1 MHFDART
8 RSLGKDEMLTGIVHS
23 IDAADRNIMNQI
35 RTAAAAGKGHV
46 DREPFDAMME
56 QTPDGAGITYEPDM
70 VGGVSGVWCR
80 PSAAP
85 ADRAILYIHRG
96 AYIAGSAA
104 AFRHL
109 AGQIAAR
116 AGTAAFV
123 PDYRLA
129 PEHRFPAAFD
139 DAHAA
144 YRGLAEPETGA
155 IAIVGDSA
163 GGGLALA
170 LIAATCAE
178 AATSGALAPCAGV
191 AMSPWTDL
199 ALTGPSLENR
209 ADADP
214 FLTKDALAQAAAQ
227 YLAGQDARA
236 PHASPLYGDLRGLP
250 KIQVHTGTDE
260 ILLDDARRYAQ
271 SALAANVDVA
281 LHSWE
286 GMPHVFPSTVGT
298 LKAATQALDL
308 IGTFLRER
316 LDAR

>member
-1 MHFDART
+1 VTERLEIARLSEAST
-8 RSLGKDEMLTGIVHS
+8 DVVHP
-23 IDAADRNIMNQI
+23 IDAADRKIMDQI
-35 RTAAAAGKGHV
+35 RTATAAGKGHV

-56 QTPDGAGITYEPDM
+56 QTPDGADITYEPGT
-70 VGGVSGVWCR
+70 VGGVSGIWCR

-85 ADRAILYIHRG
+85 AGRAILYIHGG

-116 AGTAAFV
+116 AGAAAFV

-144 YRGLAEPETGA
+144 FRGLVEAETRA
-155 IAIVGDSA
+155 VAVVGDSA

-178 AATSGALAPCAGV
+178 AAKNGALAPCAGV

-236 PHASPLYGDLRGLP
+236 PQASPLYREFRDLPPLS
-250 KIQVHTGTDE
+250 VHTGIDE
-260 ILLDDARRYAQ
+260 ILLDDSRRYAQ
-271 SALAANVDVA
+271 KARAANVDIA
-281 LHSWE
+281 LHLWE

-298 LKAATQALDL
+298 LNAATQALDS
-308 IGTFLRER
+308 IGAFLREE

>member
-1 MHFDART
+1 VTEHLEIAQR
-8 RSLGKDEMLTGIVHS
+8 LEALTGIVHS
-23 IDAADRNIMNQI
+23 IDAADHEVMNQI
-35 RTAAAAGKGHV
+35 RSAAANGKGHI

-56 QTPDGAGITYEPDM
+56 QTPDGAGIMYKPDT

-85 ADRAILYIHRG
+85 ADRAILYIHGG

-109 AGQIAAR
+109 AGQIATR

-144 YRGLAEPETGA
+144 YCGLVETEIRA

-170 LIAATCAE
+170 LIAAACAE
-178 AATSGALAPCAGV
+178 AATSRALGPCAGV

-199 ALTGPSLENR
+199 ALTGRSLENR

-214 FLTKDALAQAAAQ
+214 FLTKDALAQTAAQ

-236 PHASPLYGDLRGLP
+236 PQASPLYGHLRGLP
-250 KIQVHTGTDE
+250 PIQVHTGTDE
-260 ILLDDARRYAQ
+260 ILLDDARRCAQ
-271 SALAANVDVA
+271 SARAANVDIA
-281 LHSWE
+281 LHLWE

-298 LKAATQALDL
+298 LNAATQALDL
-308 IGTFLRER
+308 IGAFLRER